1 MEHIIEANWQWS
13 NNTFG
18 IKESKHIPFSLVHE
32 KNILNLIEPTHL
44 QCFSNCLSSIRV
56 KHHRQDMLQ
65 NSLPIRKPKII
76 LVFISR
82 RRILRNS
89 DRHGSRSNGIIHFS
103 CMHTSLTAPE
113 AIKILVGDLSPIN
126 NGRTLCLTEIGKDL
140 ECSQSNLGTNREWFH
155 STIVILVSESIPC
168 WLHES
173 EDI

>member
-1 MEHIIEANWQWS
+1 
-13 NNTFG
+13 
-18 IKESKHIPFSLVHE
+18 
-32 KNILNLIEPTHL
+32 
-44 QCFSNCLSSIRV
+44 
-56 KHHRQDMLQ
+56 
-65 NSLPIRKPKII
+65 
-76 LVFISR
+76 
-82 RRILRNS
+82 
-89 DRHGSRSNGIIHFS
+89 
-103 CMHTSLTAPE
+103 MHTSLTAPE